1 MKDLGK
7 SLVENKPD
15 LEQRFVGFVESTG
28 KKIRFSNHL
37 ASHSYCHHCKKYVL
51 AEIQGGISDE
61 KGIKNLYCSC
71 QECYN
76 LIILKT
82 KDRTLK

>member
-1 MKDLGK
+1 MKELSK
-7 SLVENKPD
+7 SFVKNKPD
-15 LEQRFVGFVESTG
+15 LEQRFVGFIESIER
-28 KKIRFSNHL
+28 KIRFSNHL
-37 ASHSYCHHCKKYVL
+37 IYHSYCPRCKKYVL